1 MIALMVP
8 EGRRLRSCRM
18 HAAWLAAVLLGT
30 LVATAQTLPPDLKP
44 PSVARAGTARV
55 SGRLVARDGRVL
67 RSATVIMTPDAI
79 PGGGS
84 DNAVVARLESDGRFV
99 FENVLPGRY
108 FIHARGESAPD
119 APSLFATFTVTV
131 AGRDISGLTMSM
143 TPGAVLEG
151 RLEMRSAHG
160 APKPAGPLRVRAPLA
175 DGAAM
180 GDTLT
185 GTVGPDGSFRLAG
198 VMPGSHVL
206 VIEGLTFPWRIAS
219 AQAHGR
225 DLAETSFDVV
235 HDQHVRDLRLL
246 ITDSAGG
253 VSGAVAMPHGIEP
266 RRLLVVSFPR
276 DPLRRQLPLRF
287 VRTTRPAEDGTYRL
301 VDLVPG
307 EHLVVA
313 AIDLDEGLV
322 YDAGRLGRLI
332 GIATPVTIR
341 ESEMT
346 TASLQA
352 VAVPEP

>member
-1 MIALMVP
+1 MLR
-8 EGRRLRSCRM
+8 EGQRRRWCRT
-18 HAAWLAAVLLGT
+18 HAAWLAAVLLAT
-30 LVATAQTLPPDLKP
+30 AAATAQTLPSDKP
-44 PSVARAGTARV
+44 PSTAPAGTARV

-67 RSATVIMTPDAI
+67 ASATVIMTLDAA

-84 DNAVVARLESDGRFV
+84 DNGVVARLESDGRFV
-99 FENVLPGRY
+99 FENVPPGRY

-131 AGRDISGLTMSM
+131 AGRDVSGLIMSM
-143 TPGAVLEG
+143 TPGGVLEG
-151 RLEMRSAHG
+151 RVEMRSEHG
-160 APKPAGPLRVRAPLA
+160 ARKPAGPLRVRAPLA

-185 GTVGPDGSFRLAG
+185 GTVGLDGRFRLAG

-206 VIEGLTFPWRIAS
+206 VVEGLTFPWRLAS
-219 AQAHGR
+219 AQVRGQ

-235 HDQHVRDLRLL
+235 HDEQVRELRIV

-253 VSGAVAMPHGIEP
+253 VGGTVAMPHGIEP
-266 RRLLVVSFPR
+266 RRVVVVSFPR
-276 DPLRRQLPLRF
+276 DPLRRQVPLRF
-287 VRTTRPAEDGTYRL
+287 VRTTRPADDGTYRL

-307 EHLVVA
+307 EHLVAA
-313 AIDLDEGLV
+313 AIDFDDGPL
-322 YDAGRLGRLI
+322 YDAGRLGRLV

-352 VAVPEP
+352 VVVPEP